1 MLAGVPSRPHSG
13 LLAVTGRCH
22 VSCGWSGG
30 AVRRW
35 GRVACVMRRL
45 WSPLARSDTLKKSS
59 CVSLGTTSISSGAN
73 VPFSH
78 VRERLSDS
86 RRVRPRLRIHTAG
99 THVHTAHISHQG
111 FNDPTPR
118 PDPARPHAPQST
130 RDERRVL
137 YLRGLYFFVSPP
149 PGPNPRRTSRL
160 AVTSNARLTAH
171 GDRESR
177 GSRAC
182 SRDVGSRV
190 KPYDRH
196 ESPT

>member
-1 MLAGVPSRPHSG
+1 MVHMRSM
-13 LLAVTGRCH
+13 C
-22 VSCGWSGG
+22 VS
-30 AVRRW
+30 
-35 GRVACVMRRL
+35 
-45 WSPLARSDTLKKSS
+45 
-59 CVSLGTTSISSGAN
+59 VSLGWAGCVPGPGSRRARPAARPAGAR
-73 VPFSH
+73 PFLPR
-78 VRERLSDS
+78 RETVSDS
-86 RRVRPRLRIHTAG
+86 RRVRPRLRLLHRVCFIASDYINCRH
-99 THVHTAHISHQG
+99 S
-111 FNDPTPR
+111 
-118 PDPARPHAPQST
+118 RPHRAHLTSGFHRPNATPHPRHPAP
-130 RDERRVL
+130 RDERRVCV
-137 YLRGLYFFVSPP
+137 GLYFFVSPP